1 MEKKFD
7 GMILNIF
14 ANELSV
20 ASKDIKYTG
29 DLSDFGNEIGYRV
42 YNLYHTWTEE
52 DMLSFIRGIKHGLD
66 LQSQDVK
73 NILAKDITFL
83 KKALTCFHYGY
94 SLLPEYKEI
103 NKHKCNKLNDN
114 MDIEEYINTI

>member
-66 LQSQDVK
+66 LRK
-73 NILAKDITFL
+73 REITQM
-83 KKALTCFHYGY
+83 
-94 SLLPEYKEI
+94 
-103 NKHKCNKLNDN
+103 KL
-114 MDIEEYINTI
+114 